1 MLASLRALCNA
12 EPGKGSLD
20 DEWLRSF
27 LSNSSDHSFSQFGT
41 ALKFLHVLIRS
52 DRNVTESYV
61 AHLQEV
67 LSVDPKYRLRAHC
80 IVSSARFPLRPDYL
94 KVLGHSS
101 SLETTASSETVSVTS
116 LDACLSATTE
126 LFLKVVDNRSK
137 PLPLQTED
145 ATGCLHPYNGVELK
159 QVRVRTIFENS
170 GHKPRIIELIAAS
183 SAASN
188 TSLLFMKDDA
198 LDRDMITASM
208 FSFLSHLWCS
218 NPLIAQRNCTAYVP
232 DTWPACSDF
241 NKKPHKCF
249 GFSEYIPDFKTL
261 KCFLDDI
268 PAMSDSEIDC
278 FVESYAAGLMATY
291 IIDLRDRHS
300 ENFGVSRGYNFYS
313 VDLKHC
319 FGLADR
325 SLARSPPFFV
335 DKRLMSFLSTCH
347 HGRDNHDTKWDYFV
361 WLLLTLFDIAFQE
374 QDLILKAARMF
385 CVSCP
390 SISDGDVG
398 FVLNKTLFLPR
409 DKASSYIETL
419 ISEGTNKGSA
429 FESLHSIMTTLRSR
443 SGSKESIHGIVGEVI
458 NRHWALKLCRG
469 AMILQ
474 KGSPG
479 QVVNADDVTCFMS
492 SNFSARSPSLF
503 PGKGVEGYIR
513 FEVEHDGNS
522 ELMGALTI
530 WFKVPW
536 KPFGS
541 QTNRFGVIFETA
553 RSTSDQQ
560 YLSSKL
566 DAFRCVD
573 YLKVNDVCEKDK
585 SGFWLAS
592 SGTVYMEFPF
602 FTVEICMSNTPDSLF
617 CLKIVPKFTRLED
630 TSRIISASSNSV
642 LCRLNFKN
650 NSSISHAMSDPCVKI
665 LSGRL
670 VSSLVEVL
678 QHEESIVVVGHEKRV
693 GIDGLITMRVLD
705 RQRNC
710 TFNFGIWFKVPSKFP
725 LAQTNRFAVIHST
738 KNILSLDEF
747 ETVCT
752 HLRGI
757 KNYKSKPHHDT
768 ILSSAQVNMWLA
780 QDVEKSVDID
790 VPDGKFSL
798 SVRMSNEPQAIIE
811 ISLSSG
817 GFVAQVSSIDSEDEE
832 ESLVTS
838 VRDRLTDFAV
848 SKMVTTFFS
857 LKFKAQKI
865 PLISEVLDG
874 KLWIGT
880 IVAAQDLDILNDHR
894 ITHVVS
900 FTQFGEQ
907 ANFHKDRI
915 KYHTVLIHDLASSNI
930 GQFLTDAV
938 SFIQSALSNPAY
950 RVLVHC
956 NQGRSRSATIVAAY
970 LISTGKCSSAQ
981 DAFRFLKI
989 RRPCV
994 NPNHGFQRQLQDW
1007 AGSRALGP
1015 NTSLQASEV
1024 NESETMQSPG
1034 PVGCH
1039 VMFSYPWGPHQENVR
1054 DVAKNLRANGFDVWI
1069 DVYGS
1074 TILGKIEG
1082 AVATDEIMAQASSS
1096 FVFIIIPRFSNVLH
1110 HQMLNISNCVT
1121 FNSHAFRPLDCQVML
1136 WSL

>member
-1 MLASLRALCNA
+1 M
-12 EPGKGSLD
+12 
-20 DEWLRSF
+20 
-27 LSNSSDHSFSQFGT
+27 Q
-41 ALKFLHVLIRS
+41 
-52 DRNVTESYV
+52 
-61 AHLQEV
+61 
-67 LSVDPKYRLRAHC
+67 
-80 IVSSARFPLRPDYL
+80 
-94 KVLGHSS
+94 
-101 SLETTASSETVSVTS
+101 
-116 LDACLSATTE
+116 
-126 LFLKVVDNRSK
+126 
-137 PLPLQTED
+137 
-145 ATGCLHPYNGVELK
+145 
-159 QVRVRTIFENS
+159 TIFENS

-198 LDRDMITASM
+198 LDRDMITVSM

-232 DTWPACSDF
+232 DTWPACCDF
-241 NKKPHKCF
+241 KKKPHKCF

-268 PAMSDSEIDC
+268 PSMSGSEIDC

-291 IIDLRDRHS
+291 IMDLRDRHS

-335 DKRLMSFLSTCH
+335 DKKLMSFLSTCA
-347 HGRDNHDTKWDYFV
+347 HGRDNLDTKWDYFV
-361 WLLLTLFDIAFQE
+361 WLLLTLFDIAFHE

-390 SISDGDVG
+390 SISDDDVG

-409 DKASSYIETL
+409 DKAVRYIQTL
-419 ISEGTNKGSA
+419 ISEGTNQGSA

-443 SGSKESIHGIVGEVI
+443 SGSKESIHGIVGEVF

-474 KGSPG
+474 KGHPG

-541 QTNRFGVIFETA
+541 QTNRFGVIFESA
-553 RSTSDQQ
+553 SSTSDGQ

-573 YLKVNDVCEKDK
+573 YVKVNDVCEKDK

-602 FTVEICMSNTPDSLF
+602 FTVEICMSNTPESLF
-617 CLKIVPKFTRLED
+617 CLKIVPKFTRLVD
-630 TSRIISASSNSV
+630 TSRSISASSNSV

-650 NSSISHAMSDPCVKI
+650 NSSISHAMSDPCIKI

-678 QHEESIVVVGHEKRV
+678 QHEESIVVVGHEIRV
-693 GIDGLITMRVLD
+693 GIDGLITLRVLD
-705 RQRNC
+705 HTKKC
-710 TFNFGIWFKVPSKFP
+710 AFNFGIWFKVPSKFP

-768 ILSSAQVNMWLA
+768 ILSLPNSNSAHVNMWLA
-780 QDVEKSVDID
+780 QDVEKNVDID

-798 SVRMSNEPQAIIE
+798 RVRMSNEPQAIIE

-817 GFVAQVSSIDSEDEE
+817 AFVAQGCSEDSEDEE

-838 VRDRLTDFAV
+838 VRDRLSDFAV

-865 PLISEVLDG
+865 PLISEVLDE

-907 ANFHKDRI
+907 ANFHKDLI
-915 KYHTVLIHDLASSNI
+915 KYHTVSIHDLASSNI

-938 SFIQSALSNPAY
+938 SFIQSALSNPKH

-970 LISTGKCSSAQ
+970 LISTGQCSSAD
-981 DAFRFLKI
+981 DAFQFLKI

-1007 AGSRALGP
+1007 AESQAFGSK
-1015 NTSLQASEV
+1015 TSLQASEV
-1024 NESETMQSPG
+1024 NGSEKMQSPG
-1034 PVGCH
+1034 AVGCH
-1039 VMFSYPWGPHQENVR
+1039 VMFSYPWGPHQEIVR
-1054 DVAKNLRANGFDVWI
+1054 DVAKNLKANGFDVWI
-1069 DVYGS
+1069 DVDGS
-1074 TILGKIEG
+1074 SILSKMQGG
-1082 AVATDEIMAQASSS
+1082 TDEIMAQASSL
-1096 FVFIIIPRFSNVLH
+1096 FYIIK
-1110 HQMLNISNCVT
+1110 C
-1121 FNSHAFRPLDCQVML
+1121 
-1136 WSL
+1136 